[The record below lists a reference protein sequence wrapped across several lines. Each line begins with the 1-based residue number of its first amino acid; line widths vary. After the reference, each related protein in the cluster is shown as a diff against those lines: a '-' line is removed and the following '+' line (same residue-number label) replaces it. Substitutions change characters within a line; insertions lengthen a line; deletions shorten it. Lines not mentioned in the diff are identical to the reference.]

1 MKTFFERW
9 SFKAGSGTEHFA
21 CALLTALDGPGVAQ
35 RETALQDWFG
45 GLVMVRRL
53 LERVFVR
60 VFVSRRRFL
69 GAQNGNQ
76 NNNEDNDEAAGKGRV
91 HKDALIEG
99 PDLA

>member
-1 MKTFFERW
+1 
-9 SFKAGSGTEHFA
+9 
-21 CALLTALDGPGVAQ
+21 
-35 RETALQDWFG
+35 
-45 GLVMVRRL
+45 MVRRL